1 MAKNITYP
9 GPEVD
14 LEVTVVSGV
23 VSGSPVMVGG
33 LPGTAIV
40 DRGEET
46 TGKATTKFSTH
57 VADHSVEAKDAEGNN
72 AVAIG
77 DRLYYDSAETIKL
90 NKDNSNGLFYGW
102 ALEAI
107 TAGSNDTILVFVN
120 GGGAGEPAP
129 IQRVQSA
136 VIDLSGAAVA
146 DTPVLHTSVALQILG
161 LYFMYQEATSA
172 DAGIVID
179 VGKGGDD
186 DFFFTGSTDVSKSA
200 FDVESKTLLQTALAA
215 GETMTYNSA
224 GGKTGTGT
232 LLIVVEYEQSA

>member
-23 VSGSPVMVGG
+23 ESGDPVMVGG

-57 VADHSVEAKDAEGNN
+57 VADHSVEAVDAEGNN

-77 DRLYYDSAETIKL
+77 DRLYYDSTNQIKL
-90 NKDNSNGLFYGW
+90 NKNNSEGLFYGW

-107 TAGSNDTILVFVN
+107 TAGEDDTILVFVN
-120 GGGAGEPAP
+120 GGGSGEPAP
-129 IQRVQSA
+129 RYRAQST
-136 VIDLSGAAVA
+136 VMDLSGSAEA
-146 DTPVLHTSVALQILG
+146 DIPIFHTSVPCTMLG
-161 LYFMYQEATSA
+161 LYFVYIEATSA
-172 DAGIVID
+172 DAGIVVD

-200 FDVESKTLLQTALAA
+200 YAVESKTLLTTVIAA
-215 GETMTYNSA
+215 GDTVICNQA

-232 LLIVVEYEQSA
+232 LLVVTEYEQSA